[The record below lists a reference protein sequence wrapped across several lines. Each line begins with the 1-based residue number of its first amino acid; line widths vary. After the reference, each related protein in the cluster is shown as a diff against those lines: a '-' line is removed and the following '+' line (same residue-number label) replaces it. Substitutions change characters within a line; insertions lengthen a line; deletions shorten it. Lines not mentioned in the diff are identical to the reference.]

1 MQNLSVLSL
10 NEQYRIEAQGCG
22 SNLSNVPT
30 QRAFSC
36 QKRKRILRLSL
47 KRFATVIMSFRF
59 CKKSLYVQMSIFMI
73 PSKAEMCVNI
83 LNTTYSKCMP

>member
-10 NEQYRIEAQGCG
+10 NEQYRIEAEGCG
-22 SNLSNVPT
+22 SNLSNVPN
-30 QRAFSC
+30 QRA
-36 QKRKRILRLSL
+36 RKGKEFCVLSL

-59 CKKSLYVQMSIFMI
+59 CKKSLYVQMSIFII

-83 LNTTYSKCMP
+83 LNTTYCKCMP